1 MWFESLCGKYTIA
14 QKKLRGK
21 KETLAFVGVLKH
33 DVYGGGWGGGGAKI
47 NTDALTDVNA
57 GIKVGLKHLL

>member
-33 DVYGGGWGGGGAKI
+33 DVYGGGAKI

-57 GIKVGLKHLL
+57 GIKVG

>member
-33 DVYGGGWGGGGAKI
+33 DVYRGGAKI

>member
-33 DVYGGGWGGGGAKI
+33 DVYGGAKI